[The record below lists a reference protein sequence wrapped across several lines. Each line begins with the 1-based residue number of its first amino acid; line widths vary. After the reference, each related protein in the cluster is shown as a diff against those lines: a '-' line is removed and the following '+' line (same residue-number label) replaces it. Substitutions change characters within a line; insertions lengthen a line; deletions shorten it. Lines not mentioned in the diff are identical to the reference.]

1 MLKKILIALLAL
13 VLILCTACSSKPDTA
28 ASNSDTQS
36 ANSQESDANE
46 ENEPYIKIDNYKGT
60 HLKDIL
66 KFEKGM
72 DIYGDKTVNII
83 GDSITQGL
91 NAPRLYDESWAA
103 LFKKALNEKHGT
115 YNIGYTSFNA
125 YDDWGVEACSEI
137 HRISYKENSWLKK
150 SGKDAGDFPGNYTF
164 TATSQTKGEPLKI
177 TVNRKQDGI
186 DRHINGFYIYYAE
199 GSIYGSFDVLING
212 KKVTTVNCKN
222 STYNNLARTPLIKI
236 PDNCG
241 DEITIEIIMVE
252 KSGSFV
258 TICGMSYIDN
268 PDSVIVNNYSLSGI
282 KACDIDNK
290 VLESLAKANV
300 VIFTLGTNDAGTS
313 QDINL
318 FKEKLNTVVEACKEN
333 GSTLIVGDVI
343 WARNGNDGWASYY
356 KAALNQM
363 AVDAKGYFVDFTA
376 LPINS
381 VLDLNSEKADIC
393 HPKIGGH
400 RLMAE
405 KLCKAFELELN

>member
-1 MLKKILIALLAL
+1 MFKKFIVALLAL
-13 VLILCTACSSKPDTA
+13 SLSLCTACGQGEQTSKPSSSTEQ
-28 ASNSDTQS
+28 NSSSGKD
-36 ANSQESDANE
+36 
-46 ENEPYIKIDNYKGT
+46 ENKTENGPNIAVTSYNDKDI
-60 HLKDIL
+60 KDIL
-66 KFEKGM
+66 HFEKGM

-83 GDSITQGL
+83 GDSISHGF
-91 NAPRLYDESWAA
+91 NAEKLYADSWVS
-103 LFKKALNEKHGT
+103 LLKKSINKKYGT
-115 YNIGYTSFNA
+115 NNIGYVSMLTFNNTA
-125 YDDWGVEACSEI
+125 DDWTEI
-137 HRISYKENSWLKK
+137 HKVSCKEGSWLRKYATEA
-150 SGKDAGDFPGNYTF
+150 SVFPGNCAI

-212 KKVTTVNCKN
+212 KKVTTVNCKS

-236 PDNCG
+236 PADCG

-258 TICGMSYIDN
+258 TICGMSYIDD
-268 PDSVIVNNYSLSGI
+268 PDGVVVNNYSLSGI
-282 KACDIDNK
+282 KACDIDNE
-290 VLESLAKANV
+290 VLKSLAKANV

-318 FKEKLNTVVEACKEN
+318 FKEKLDVVVNACKEN

-343 WARNGNDGWASYY
+343 WARYGSDGWASYY
-356 KAALNQM
+356 KAALIDM
-363 AVDAKGYFVDFTA
+363 AKNANGYFVDFTA

-381 VLDLNSEKADIC
+381 VLDLVSDKADIC
-393 HPKIGGH
+393 HPTLNGH
-400 RLMAE
+400 KLMAL
-405 KLCKAFELELN
+405 KLCQALGLEE